1 MAGTYGLVVCGGF
14 SSRMGADKGLLIYY
28 GKPQRYHLYEM
39 LELFCEKV
47 FISCRAEQANS
58 IGIGYNIL
66 TDHASYSNIG
76 PMAALLSAFTRF
88 PKKNILLV
96 GCDYPFLTPTDLQEF
111 LPACREENLAIS
123 FYNTKEDLYEPVLA
137 WYHHSSFDLLKKM
150 HASKQYSLQQF
161 LRNNEGTKYY
171 PGNQN
176 SMESVD
182 TREAYV
188 TAYNLIKWNTGS

>member
-1 MAGTYGLVVCGGF
+1 
-14 SSRMGADKGLLIYY
+14 MGADKGLLIYY

-76 PMAALLSAFTRF
+76 PMAALLSASTRF

-188 TAYNLIKWNTGS
+188 TAYNLIKWNTAS